1 MQCRRDEQVHSI
13 FAFIYKC
20 LLSIFDAPGIVFPD
34 GGPRRGLS
42 LTGLRVLQV
51 YHRLVEMTE
60 TEEEVCWVLKL
71 EYLGSGVAAGFRF
84 ALIQGFLNLC
94 RQHSGTG

>member
-1 MQCRRDEQVHSI
+1 MCTPQSGLLRDVHRVIQRREKREEEDR
-13 FAFIYKC
+13 
-20 LLSIFDAPGIVFPD
+20 
-34 GGPRRGLS
+34 GGQEDKGENQKR
-42 LTGLRVLQV
+42 
-51 YHRLVEMTE
+51 E